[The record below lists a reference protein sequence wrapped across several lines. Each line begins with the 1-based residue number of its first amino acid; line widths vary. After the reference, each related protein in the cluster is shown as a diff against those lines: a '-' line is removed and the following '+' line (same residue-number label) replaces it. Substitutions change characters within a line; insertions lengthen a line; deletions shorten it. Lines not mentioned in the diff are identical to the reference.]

1 MKSKKGK
8 FFNSVLIGDLGGE
21 VGGIQLDW
29 QGNVYV
35 GKKVMPMGHKPPA
48 GYEHWKSGYYHG
60 TGTIIKF
67 APSGGGIIAAND
79 AKGRQGI
86 AVKERIKRAR
96 SLFAEGAVKLYP
108 GLGCMAGRF
117 GCPCMCR
124 QPMFQVDGWGRVFM
138 PNAILNH
145 VRVLDNAGNE
155 ILRFGQY
162 GNIDSRG
169 ELEGSLIRSPAIP
182 LGWPQAVGVSRNHVY
197 VADVLNLRIVR
208 LKKAYG
214 AEQVCAVE

>member
-1 MKSKKGK
+1 MIHRVIAATVVLSALGLRADGAFTTRPTATSAADKTTISFAISGPTDVEVSVLNAKGK
-8 FFNSVLIGDLGGE
+8 VVRHLAAGMLGAE
-21 VGGIQLDW
+21 T
-29 QGNVYV
+29 
-35 GKKVMPMGHKPPA
+35 PPPDPLKA
-48 GYEHWKSGYYHG
+48 
-60 TGTIIKF
+60 
-67 APSGGGIIAAND
+67 
-79 AKGRQGI
+79 
-86 AVKERIKRAR
+86 
-96 SLFAEGAVKLYP
+96 

-117 GCPCMCR
+117 GAPCMCR
-124 QPMFQVDGWGRVFM
+124 QPMFLVDGWGRIFV

-182 LGWPQAVGVSRNHVY
+182 LGWPQAVGVSRSHVY

-208 LKKAYG
+208 LRKVYG
-214 AEQVCAVE
+214 TEQVCAVK